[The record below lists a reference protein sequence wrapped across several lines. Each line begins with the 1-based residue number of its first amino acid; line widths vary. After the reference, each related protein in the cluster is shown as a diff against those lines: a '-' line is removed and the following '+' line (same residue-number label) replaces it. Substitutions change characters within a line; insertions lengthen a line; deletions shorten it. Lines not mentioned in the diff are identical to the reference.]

1 MLFQNV
7 INANNDAKAAEAG
20 ANGTGEK
27 KPISEDQE
35 IENAIAAIRGKLD
48 FKLQKGKENNDKE
61 FLNFI
66 MANGKLKQKFLNIQR
81 DLGLKIKEE
90 EKRAIYIQS

>member
-1 MLFQNV
+1 M
-7 INANNDAKAAEAG
+7 DGAA
-20 ANGTGEK
+20 K

-66 MANGKLKQKFLNIQR
+66 LANNKLKQKFLSIQR
-81 DLGLKIKEE
+81 DLDLKIKEE

>member
-1 MLFQNV
+1 METG
-7 INANNDAKAAEAG
+7 ID
-20 ANGTGEK
+20 GTGDL

-61 FLNFI
+61 FINFI
-66 MANGKLKQKFLNIQR
+66 MANNNLKQKFLNIQR
-81 DLGLKIKEE
+81 DLERKIKEE
-90 EKRAIYIQS
+90 GKRAIYIQS

>member
-1 MLFQNV
+1 
-7 INANNDAKAAEAG
+7 
-20 ANGTGEK
+20 
-27 KPISEDQE
+27 
-35 IENAIAAIRGKLD
+35 
-48 FKLQKGKENNDKE
+48 
-61 FLNFI
+61 